1 MILFRMAA
9 WIGLS
14 LAIIAVEVRLGHPSS
29 DQRPV
34 NRLTD
39 QLMSLATMA
48 TLAGGLAGSLV
59 LGFGSIQPGWASLA
73 LGLFLGT
80 LGLVLR
86 AASMR
91 TLGRF
96 YTLTPGIEPG
106 QTLITTG
113 PYRLVRHPGYLAILL
128 SLGGLQL
135 VLGTWVALAAMVL
148 VILPLPVRIAIE
160 ERILAEH
167 FSAEYADYRRRTPY
181 RLVPGIV

>member
-1 MILFRMAA
+1 MILVRVAVWMALA
-9 WIGLS
+9 
-14 LAIIAVEVRLGHPSS
+14 LAIVVVERRLGHPASVQS
-29 DQRPV
+29 PV
-34 NRLTD
+34 NKLTD

-48 TLAGGLAGSLV
+48 TLAAGLAGSLV
-59 LGFGSIQPGWASLA
+59 LGLGAIQPGWASLA
-73 LGLFLGT
+73 LGIAAGT
-80 LGLVLR
+80 LGIGLR
-86 AASMR
+86 AVSMR

-106 QTLITTG
+106 QTLITAG

-128 SLGGLQL
+128 SLAGLQL

-167 FSAEYADYRRRTPY
+167 FSAQYADYRRRTPY

>member
-1 MILFRMAA
+1 MILVRMAVWTA
-9 WIGLS
+9 LS
-14 LAIIAVEVRLGHPSS
+14 LAIIAVERRLGHPSS
-29 DQRPV
+29 DQRPI

-59 LGFGSIQPGWASLA
+59 LGLGTIQPGWVSLLLGVLVGS
-73 LGLFLGT
+73 LGLA
-80 LGLVLR
+80 LR

-106 QTLITTG
+106 QSLITAG
-113 PYRLVRHPGYLAILL
+113 PYRLVRHPGYAAILL
-128 SLGGLQL
+128 SLAGLQL
-135 VLGTWVALAAMVL
+135 ILGTWVALASMVFVTAM
-148 VILPLPVRIAIE
+148 LPVRIAVE
-160 ERILAEH
+160 ERILDEH
-167 FSAEYADYRRRTPY
+167 FSGQYAAYRRRTPY